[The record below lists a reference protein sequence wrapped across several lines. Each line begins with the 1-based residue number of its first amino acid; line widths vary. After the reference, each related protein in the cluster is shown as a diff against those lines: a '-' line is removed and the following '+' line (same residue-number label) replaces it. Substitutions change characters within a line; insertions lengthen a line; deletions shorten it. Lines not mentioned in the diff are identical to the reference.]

1 MANITVETMV
11 EDLIGPVQDLSLDVP
26 VDNSEAITQWASD
39 IAREVINLL
48 PTEMLWSVSEE
59 IPDSGGGSGATV
71 TLTYTA
77 GVITA
82 AVKNAGGSGYTSDP
96 LITVVSPTGD
106 NAVIRGFS
114 DGAALIA
121 VDLVSGGSGYLGSE
135 TATVTGQNGASVTT
149 AKFLHAHKNG
159 YKAIEIKA
167 SDKARATDN
176 NSIFK
181 ATMNN
186 PVFYRDSGKV
196 YVEPGGGTIVAV
208 SYPTINFDSTS
219 VTGVPDDVKHLV
231 VMGTAVKG
239 RLYQLDSLRRS
250 LDLLISD
257 QPSYAINNATL
268 TLIPVP
274 SITDLALVSAPSD
287 LTPPSFSE
295 GLIESSTVSF
305 EESAP
310 VFSKPVFSPPSFP
323 TITDLDMSSI
333 SGDLPNASGIVLQD
347 YSIGSLPS
355 NVPTYT
361 APIVPIREASNTWAS
376 YWPGELGE
384 NDPGVLSVSVSAPLV
399 PQVSAQVV
407 SAFGTAPSYTPPTAV
422 LDMQQLTNY
431 IETEED
437 AELAQSQL
445 GKIQVQISKF
455 KSDMTNALNSFNEDS
470 TEYQANVQHV
480 LKESELLDANEQR
493 KIQKYQAELGSY
505 QSEITKQV
513 QEYQQN
519 MAKYSL
525 ELANTF
531 EAWKTEEM
539 NKQQKFQSNLTKY
552 DAEMKNS
559 LNTFNKENVEY
570 QAELQKVLLDAQAKQ
585 SEDASKLQK
594 LQGQLSEYS
603 ALVNNE
609 VQEYQANEL
618 QNKFQKW
625 VAEYSNGLQE
635 YNMNIQAESQKFNE
649 ANNEYQAKLQI
660 AMRDAEAASNEYLQE
675 GNNKLQREVQEYTNK
690 LQNHGAILQKYQTEV
705 NAQLQE
711 YGVNEI
717 QKEIELWRTEN
728 NQKLQKYGADLQK
741 EAARFGSEYQL
752 YQQDLTNVFQKHQT
766 MVQELQVLDSQY
778 TRGLQTFVASYREP
792 VQNPKGA

>member
-1 MANITVETMV
+1 MSTTSSSVKSRV
-11 EDLIGPVQDLSLDVP
+11 EDLVGEIQDDAT
-26 VDNSEAITQWASD
+26 AITQWASD
-39 IAREVINLL
+39 TAREVINLL
-48 PTEMLWSVSEE
+48 PQDMLWSVSTTKS
-59 IPDSGGGSGATV
+59 DGGGGTGAVVAVTV
-71 TLTYTA
+71 TNE
-77 GVITA
+77 VITA
-82 AVKNAGGSGYTSDP
+82 ASVTTAGSGYLSDP
-96 LITVVSPTGD
+96 EITVTDTSGSG
-106 NAVIRGFS
+106 AEIRGFS
-114 DGAALIA
+114 DGGALIA
-121 VDLVSGGSGYLGSE
+121 VDLVTGGTDYSANPTITVSSGGG
-135 TATVTGQNGASVTT
+135 VSVAT
-149 AKFLHAHKNG
+149 AKFLYAEKNG
-159 YKAIEIKA
+159 YQATEIDA
-167 SDKARATDN
+167 SNKARATDSG
-176 NSIFK
+176 SIYN
-181 ATMNN
+181 ATVKS
-186 PVFYRDSGKV
+186 PVYYREGGKIF
-196 YVEPGGGTIVAV
+196 VEPDGGGVHV
-208 SYPTINFDSTS
+208 VDYPTIAYGNSG
-219 VTGVPDDVKHLV
+219 VTGVPDDVEHLV
-231 VMGTAVKG
+231 IMGAAVKG
-239 RLYQLDSLRRS
+239 RLFQLDVLRRS
-250 LDLLISD
+250 LDNITAPD
-257 QPSYAINNATL
+257 YNASNASLVLVST
-268 TLIPVP
+268 P
-274 SITDLALVSAPSD
+274 SIADLALVSAPSD

-305 EESAP
+305 EELAP

-361 APIVPIREASNTWAS
+361 APIVPIREVSNTWAS

-384 NDPGVLSVSVSAPLV
+384 NDPGELSVSVSVPLV

-407 SAFGTAPSYTPPTAV
+407 SAFGTAPSYTPPVAV
-422 LDMQQLTNY
+422 LDMQKLTDY

-437 AELAQSQL
+437 VELAQSQL

-455 KSDMTNALNSFNEDS
+455 KSDMANALNSFNEDS
-470 TEYQANVQHV
+470 AEYQANVQHV

-493 KIQKYQAELGSY
+493 KVQKYQAELGSY
-505 QSEITKQV
+505 QSETTKQI

-570 QAELQKVLLDAQAKQ
+570 QAELQKVILDAQSKQ
-585 SEDASKLQK
+585 PEDAAKMQK
-594 LQGQLSEYS
+594 LQGELSRYS
-603 ALVNNE
+603 ALVNNKI
-609 VQEYQANEL
+609 QEYQNNEI

-660 AMRDAEAASNEYLQE
+660 AMRDAEAASSEYLQE

-690 LQNHGAILQKYQTEV
+690 LQNHGAILQKYQAEV

-717 QKEIELWRTEN
+717 QKEIELWRAEN

-741 EAARFGSEYQL
+741 EAARHGSDMQKYQI
-752 YQQDLTNVFQKHQT
+752 DVNNIFQKHQA
-766 MVQELQVLDSQY
+766 MMGELGALQSQY
-778 TRGLQTFVASYREP
+778 REGLQNFVASYRL
-792 VQNPKGA
+792 PKGEKDGE